1 MRDFFQLTV
10 DIHHCCFTLIT
21 TSAAAT
27 SFHFVPSLR
36 ITTHS
41 LLPHLH
47 FKSFIFLKIYI
58 YQFKYLLP
66 PLEKLRRRQSEADD
80 SPLPFAAEDFPQK
93 KRGECLIQRHDIIF
107 DSLFSIQEPSL
118 SHTLSL
124 FLYANLCHNEKKKTA
139 CSLQETGKQE
149 KTCRW
154 KSSASTCAIRPIN
167 IINTPLSIPASLF
180 FFFLLLLP
188 LLHRIETE

>member
-124 FLYANLCHNEKKKTA
+124 FLYANLCHNEKKKQHAAYKKQGSRRKPVGGNQALRHAPFAPSTSSTFLSRFPLA
-139 CSLQETGKQE
+139 C
-149 KTCRW
+149 
-154 KSSASTCAIRPIN
+154 
-167 IINTPLSIPASLF
+167 
-180 FFFLLLLP
+180 FFFLLLPP